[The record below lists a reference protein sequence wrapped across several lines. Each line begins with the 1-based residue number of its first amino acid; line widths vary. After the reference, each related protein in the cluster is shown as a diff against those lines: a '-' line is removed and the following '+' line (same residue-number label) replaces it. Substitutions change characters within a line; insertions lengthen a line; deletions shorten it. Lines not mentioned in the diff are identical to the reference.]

1 MFYLVDQ
8 SLAVLSNLVEDL
20 VGGASLGRV
29 ARLAGHGQRVDQGLG
44 VMFTQVGQKLR
55 KIIFNIEKI
64 GGLTT

>member
-20 VGGASLGRV
+20 VGGAPLGRV
-29 ARLAGHGQRVDQGLG
+29 ARLAGNGQRVDQGLG

-55 KIIFNIEKI
+55 KNNF
-64 GGLTT
+64 